1 MAPTIEM
8 PDKPIS
14 DFYDALAHD
23 YDQMTSFEARLVSER
38 PFLRLLVEQN
48 GIRSAVD
55 AGAGSGFHSILL
67 AQLGVSVTAVD
78 LSQVMLDALIRNA
91 AHKGLSVKVLQTS
104 LRDLPKRFHEAVD
117 GLFCMGNTVAHLVD
131 ARELDATLAAF
142 RHVLKPEGSLILQML
157 NYDKILGERQRI
169 QSVREAGG
177 ATYVRFYDFAE
188 DRLVFNVVKLDHR
201 DGVARQHHL
210 SIPLKPWKSDELKSA
225 LVAAGFRRI
234 ESFGSIALEP
244 FEPGKSKDLVV
255 IAHGP
260 S

>member
-48 GIRSAVD
+48 GISSAVD

-78 LSQVMLDALIRNA
+78 LSQVMLDALVRNA
-91 AHKGLSVKVLQTS
+91 AHKGLSVKVLQAP

-177 ATYVRFYDFAE
+177 ATYVRFYDFHN
-188 DRLVFNVVKLDHR
+188 DHVVFNVVKLEHR
-201 DGVARQHHL
+201 EAGVEQHRL
-210 SIPLKPWKSDELKSA
+210 AISLKPWNSQELTSA
-225 LVAAGFRRI
+225 VKRAGFQKI
-234 ESFGSIALEP
+234 QTFGSIALEP
-244 FEPGKSKDLVV
+244 YTSSSSKDLV
-255 IAHGP
+255 IHAHAP
-260 S
+260 T